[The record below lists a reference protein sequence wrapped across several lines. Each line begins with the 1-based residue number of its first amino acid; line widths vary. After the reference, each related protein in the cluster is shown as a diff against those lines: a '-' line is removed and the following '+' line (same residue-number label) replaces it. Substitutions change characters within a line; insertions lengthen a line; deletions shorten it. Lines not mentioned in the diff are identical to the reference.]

1 MRFKLSG
8 HHLTGHPATL
18 VIVSFALAD
27 LMGTLL
33 LVLPF
38 MHQGPLS
45 LLDAFFTATSAVCV
59 TGLTV
64 VNTAE
69 TFTRAGQTVIL
80 ALIQLGGLGVMTFSI
95 LIALGFKK
103 GLGLKSRLVIQEAFL
118 PYGPADLRDL
128 LRTIFLYTFLVE
140 GLISIFL
147 LVCFLLRFPP
157 QEALFHA
164 VFHAVSAFCNAG
176 FSTFPEG
183 LVSYQHGFL
192 VPSLIMC
199 AVFLGNTGFPVAYEL
214 NSRLRRR
221 QRRFS
226 LHFKLTLF
234 THFFLLFLG
243 ALVLLA
249 SEWDSAF
256 ADFPL
261 WLKFLS
267 ALFHSVSA
275 RTAGFNTVDMAR
287 FSEHGLYFITL
298 LMFIGACPGSTGG
311 GIKTT
316 TAAVIWAA
324 ALSRLRGYFRTIAFK
339 RTIPE
344 LQVGK
349 AMTLLVTA
357 VTTVVI
363 IHFLLTYAVP
373 SFPFYQAQ
381 GEFLATLF
389 EVVSAMGTVGLSI
402 GITPSL
408 HPLGKLLIIVA
419 MFLGRV
425 GLLSLLSVLSQV
437 QRPKPYFYAQEEVM
451 VG

>member
-8 HHLTGHPATL
+8 HRLRNHPASL

-27 LMGTLL
+27 LVGALFLL
-33 LVLPF
+33 LPF
-38 MHQGPLS
+38 MHRGPLS
-45 LLDAFFTATSAVCV
+45 VLDAFFTATSAICV

-69 TFTRAGQTVIL
+69 AFTRLGQLVIL
-80 ALIQLGGLGVMTFSI
+80 LLIQLGGLGVMSFSI

-103 GLGLKSRLVIQEAFL
+103 GLGLKSRLVITEAFL
-118 PYGPADLRDL
+118 PYGPADLKDL
-128 LRTIFLYTFLVE
+128 LRTIFLYTLLVE
-140 GLISIFL
+140 SSVAVL
-147 LVCFLLRFPP
+147 LFACFLLRFPP
-157 QEALFHA
+157 GEALFHA
-164 VFHAVSAFCNAG
+164 VFHSISAFCNAG
-176 FSTFPEG
+176 FSTFREG
-183 LVSYQHGFL
+183 LVLYQHHFL
-192 VPSLIMC
+192 VPCLIMI

-214 NSRLRRR
+214 LNRIRRHR
-221 QRRFS
+221 GHFS

-243 ALVLLA
+243 TLVLLA
-249 SEWDSAF
+249 SEWKAAF
-256 ADFPL
+256 APL
-261 WLKFLS
+261 PTGLKFLA

-275 RTAGFNTVDMAR
+275 RTAGFNTVEMAR

-316 TAAVIWAA
+316 TAAVIWAT
-324 ALSRLRGYFRTIAFK
+324 ALSRLKGYFRTIAFK
-339 RTIPE
+339 RTIPD
-344 LQVGK
+344 LLVSK
-349 AMTLLVTA
+349 AMTLLVAA
-357 VTTVVI
+357 VTTVVVL
-363 IHFLLTYAVP
+363 HFLLTYAVP

-389 EVVSAMGTVGLSI
+389 EVVSALGTVGLST
-402 GITPSL
+402 GITPAL
-408 HPLGKLLIIVA
+408 HPLGKLLIILA

-425 GLLSLLSVLSQV
+425 GLLSLLSVLAQV
-437 QRPKPYFYAQEEVM
+437 QRPKPYSYAPEEVM